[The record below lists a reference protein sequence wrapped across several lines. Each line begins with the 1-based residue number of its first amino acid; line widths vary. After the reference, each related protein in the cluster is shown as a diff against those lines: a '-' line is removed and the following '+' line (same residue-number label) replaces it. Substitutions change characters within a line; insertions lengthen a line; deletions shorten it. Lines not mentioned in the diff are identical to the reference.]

1 MIIFKSEREIQHMR
15 EAGRI
20 VALALRAVR
29 EAVAPGVTTKD
40 LDEVAREV
48 ITSHGAIPSFK
59 GYHGYPGNICTS
71 VNEEVVHGIPGS
83 RKLQEGDIVSVDC
96 GATYNGFVGDSAV
109 TIPVGKIDPVSEQ
122 LLRVTEESLY
132 QGIAAAIVGN
142 RLSDI
147 SHAVQVH
154 VEAVGFSVVRDYV
167 GHGIGRNMHEDPQIP
182 NFGLPGKGPKLK
194 TGMTLAIEP
203 MVNLGRPEVVV
214 LDDKWTVVTRDGK
227 PSAHFEHTVAVLEE
241 GVEVLTLAERIS
253 KL

>member
-147 SHAVQVH
+147 SHAVQVY
-154 VEAVGFSVVRDYV
+154 VEAAGFSVVRDYV

-182 NFGLPGKGPKLK
+182 NFGPPGHGPLLK
-194 TGMTLAIEP
+194 PGMVLAIEP
-203 MVNLGRPEVVV
+203 MVNVGTYKVRTLKDG
-214 LDDKWTVVTRDGK
+214 WTVLTADGK
-227 PSAHFEHTVAVLEE
+227 RSAHFEHTIAITPDGPKL
-241 GVEVLTLAERIS
+241 LTALDSEDE
-253 KL
+253 

>member
-59 GYHGYPGNICTS
+59 GYHGYPGNICAS

-132 QGIAAAIVGN
+132 KGIAAAIVGN

-154 VEAVGFSVVRDYV
+154 VEAAGFSVVRDYV

-182 NFGLPGKGPKLK
+182 NFGPPGHGPLLK
-194 TGMTLAIEP
+194 PGMVLAIEP
-203 MVNLGRPEVVV
+203 MVNVGTYKVRTLKDG
-214 LDDKWTVVTRDGK
+214 WTVLTADGK
-227 PSAHFEHTVAVLEE
+227 RSAHFEHTIAITPDGPKL
-241 GVEVLTLAERIS
+241 LTALDSEDE
-253 KL
+253 

>member
-59 GYHGYPGNICTS
+59 GYHGYPGNICAS

-132 QGIAAAIVGN
+132 KGIAAAIVGN

-154 VEAVGFSVVRDYV
+154 VEASGFSVVRDYV

-182 NFGLPGKGPKLK
+182 NFGPPGHGPLLK
-194 TGMTLAIEP
+194 PGMVLAIEP
-203 MVNLGRPEVVV
+203 MVNVGTYKVRTLKDG
-214 LDDKWTVVTRDGK
+214 WTVLTADGK
-227 PSAHFEHTVAVLEE
+227 RSAHFEHTIAITPDGPKL
-241 GVEVLTLAERIS
+241 LTALDSEDE
-253 KL
+253 

>member
-59 GYHGYPGNICTS
+59 GYHGYPGNICAS

-154 VEAVGFSVVRDYV
+154 VEAAGFSVVRDYV

-182 NFGLPGKGPKLK
+182 NFGPPGHGPLLK
-194 TGMTLAIEP
+194 PGMVLAIEP
-203 MVNLGRPEVVV
+203 MVNVGTYKVRTLKDG
-214 LDDKWTVVTRDGK
+214 WTVLTADGK
-227 PSAHFEHTVAVLEE
+227 RSAHFEHTIAITPDGPKL
-241 GVEVLTLAERIS
+241 LTALDSEDE
-253 KL
+253 

>member
-59 GYHGYPGNICTS
+59 GYHGYPGNICAS

-132 QGIAAAIVGN
+132 KGIAAAIVGN

-182 NFGLPGKGPKLK
+182 NFGHPGHGPLLK
-194 TGMTLAIEP
+194 PGMVLAIEP
-203 MVNLGRPEVVV
+203 MVNVGTYKVRTLKDG
-214 LDDKWTVVTRDGK
+214 WTVLTADGK
-227 PSAHFEHTVAVLEE
+227 RSAHFEHTIAITPDGPKL
-241 GVEVLTLAERIS
+241 LTALDSEDE
-253 KL
+253 

>member
-1 MIIFKSEREIQHMR
+1 M
-15 EAGRI
+15 
-20 VALALRAVR
+20 R

-59 GYHGYPGNICTS
+59 GYHGYPGNICAS

-132 QGIAAAIVGN
+132 KGIAAAIVGN

-154 VEAVGFSVVRDYV
+154 VEAAGFSVVRDYV

-182 NFGLPGKGPKLK
+182 NFGPPGHGPLLK
-194 TGMTLAIEP
+194 PGMVLAIEP
-203 MVNLGRPEVVV
+203 MVNVGTYKVRTLKDG
-214 LDDKWTVVTRDGK
+214 WTVLTADGK
-227 PSAHFEHTVAVLEE
+227 RSAHFEHTIAITPDGPKL
-241 GVEVLTLAERIS
+241 LTALDSEDE
-253 KL
+253 